1 MNLWDTIR
9 QTLGAIF
16 AHKMRSFLTMFG
28 IIWGI
33 SSVILLVG
41 FGRGFSAQQ
50 KANMK
55 SLGTDLVI
63 IWGGRTSDQAG
74 GYAAGR
80 TIQLIADDAI
90 AIQKECSK
98 IRYVSPEVRRGVNE
112 VSRFNQA
119 ARPVRGVWPIYQ
131 SFRSINVG
139 VGRLMTDDDENESRR
154 VVLLGF
160 DAAHQLY
167 PGKPA
172 VGEQLLMN
180 GIPYTVIGVLAKK
193 RQNSSY
199 GSGQDDGQLFMP
211 FSSMERD
218 FPPNFKGSFP
228 GWVNNLVVQVDDPS
242 EHEEA
247 MRQVYATL
255 GKRHHFNADDKDA
268 LLVWDTMRG
277 AKLVQRI
284 FDVMTAFFGSVALT
298 TLSLGGIGV
307 MNIMLVTVTERTRE
321 IGIRKALGASQM
333 DILKQFFA
341 EAAVITWLSGG
352 VGLLVGVGL
361 CWLLGMVPKPDFIPT
376 PIISTWSV
384 AISVVTLGIITM
396 TAGMY
401 PAKRA
406 SVMTPIACLHQD

>member
-1 MNLWDTIR
+1 MNLWDIIR
-9 QTLGAIF
+9 QTLSALT

-33 SSVILLVG
+33 ASVILLVG

-55 SLGTDLVI
+55 TLGTDIAI

-90 AIQKECSK
+90 AIQKECPK
-98 IRYVSPEVRRGVNE
+98 VRFVSPEIRRSVNE
-112 VSRFNQA
+112 VSRYNQA
-119 ARPVRGVWPIYQ
+119 ARPVRGVWPAYQ
-131 SFRSINVG
+131 NFRSLNIG
-139 VGRLMTDDDENESRR
+139 VGRIMTDDDEHEARR

-172 VGEQLLMN
+172 LGEQLLMN
-180 GIPYTVIGVLAKK
+180 GIPYTVIGVLTKK

-218 FPPNFKGSFP
+218 FPPAFKGSFP
-228 GWVNNLVVQVDDPS
+228 GWVNNIVIQVDNPE

-247 MRQVYATL
+247 MKQVRTTMSN
-255 GKRHHFNADDKDA
+255 RHHFNPEDKDA
-268 LLVWDTMRG
+268 LFIWDTMRG

-284 FDVMTAFFGSVALT
+284 FDVMTALFGGVALT
-298 TLSLGGIGV
+298 TLGLGGIGV

-321 IGIRKALGASQM
+321 IGIRKALGASQL
-333 DILKQFFA
+333 DILQQFFA
-341 EAAVITWLSGG
+341 EAAVITWLSGLI
-352 VGLLVGVGL
+352 GLLVGVGL
-361 CWLLGMVPKPDFIPT
+361 CWLVSTVPKPDFIPT
-376 PIISTWSV
+376 PVITAWSM
-384 AISVVTLGIITM
+384 ALSVVTLGIITM